1 MAAFVKESCR
11 ALEKEKDRLNQK
23 QRALQERVADNK
35 REELRLNAFKKSLD
49 EREARI
55 RQEGMNLILA
65 KQAQDKVQVEESIS
79 PIRQQDE
86 LEMREKIYAERLAF

>member
-55 RQEGMNLILA
+55 RQEGTNLILA
-65 KQAQDKVQVEESIS
+65 KQAQDRV
-79 PIRQQDE
+79 
-86 LEMREKIYAERLAF
+86 